1 MSDSIKLEKIEINPQ
16 NLSISDNY
24 KVLVLSGGGS
34 KGFILLGVLHRIFNS
49 QSLDKRSAF
58 SNLEAFVGT
67 SIGSIICF
75 LIIIGLTPVEILSA
89 ICTGEFSGFS
99 LHVNISLLFSN
110 CGVLS
115 IENLFDPVQKKTEEI
130 LGFIPTMSEL
140 YELFHKEFVC
150 VTHNITLD
158 ETVYI
163 DHLSHPN
170 LSCIEALKM
179 SCNIPF
185 IFEKYLYDKCFF
197 IDGAFSD
204 NFAVEYTC
212 SRYKDKKILGLY
224 IEKGNSLIRENYKDD
239 IMNYTECILSLSVRM
254 NSKKSKK
261 FQSSL
266 LETIMVTVGDNF
278 PDLKLN
284 PSQQFESFSLG
295 YKAVQSTKDSKVK
308 DTLEEEKTKF
318 KKD

>member
-1 MSDSIKLEKIEINPQ
+1 MSDSIKLERVETNPQ
-16 NLSISDNY
+16 HLSISDNY
-24 KVLVLSGGGS
+24 KVLVLSGGGL
-34 KGFILLGVLHRIFNS
+34 KGVILLGMLHRIFNTQTS
-49 QSLDKRSAF
+49 DKKSSF

-67 SIGSIICF
+67 SIGSVICF
-75 LIIIGLTPVEILSA
+75 LLIIGLAPVEILSN
-89 ICTGEFSGFS
+89 ICTGEFNGDSS
-99 LHVNISLLFSN
+99 QLNIPLLFSN

-115 IENLFDPVQKKTEEI
+115 IENFFEPIQKRTEEI
-130 LGFIPTMSEL
+130 LGFIPTMLEL

-158 ETVYI
+158 ETIYI

-185 IFEKYLYDKCFF
+185 IFEKYMYDKCFF

-224 IEKGNSLIRENYKDD
+224 IEKDHSLIREKYKDD
-239 IMNYTECILSLSVRM
+239 IMNYTESILSLSVRM
-254 NSKKSKK
+254 NSKRSKK
-261 FQSSL
+261 FQSSS
-266 LETIMVTVGDNF
+266 LETVMVTVGDNF
-278 PDLKLN
+278 PNLKLN
-284 PSQQFESFSLG
+284 SSQQFESFSLG
-295 YKAVQSTKDSKVK
+295 FKAVPLKEKVK
-308 DTLEEEKTKF
+308 TLEDEQTKI
-318 KKD
+318 KKE